1 MHVPAHSTPTL
12 PRPLLRELPGY
23 NCLQRAAALH
33 PDLNPL
39 ATESFFHLL
48 RTGDLLFAQETR
60 LLAQHGLSSSRFM
73 VLMLLLNASNHADT
87 DSTPSTPSTP
97 ATASTPAELADKA
110 GVTRA
115 TMTGLLDT
123 LAKDGMIERTPAPDD
138 RRTTLVRLT
147 EAGRTVLTEAAPGYF
162 RHVASLL
169 QSLSARELSQLLG
182 LLQKLQ
188 LGISSSHPEPAA
200 QTVPA

>member
-1 MHVPAHSTPTL
+1 
-12 PRPLLRELPGY
+12 
-23 NCLQRAAALH
+23 
-33 PDLNPL
+33 
-39 ATESFFHLL
+39 
-48 RTGDLLFAQETR
+48 
-60 LLAQHGLSSSRFM
+60 M

-147 EAGRTVLTEAAPGYF
+147 EAGRTVLTEAAPDYF

-188 LGISSSHPEPAA
+188 LGISSSHSSISSHPEPAA